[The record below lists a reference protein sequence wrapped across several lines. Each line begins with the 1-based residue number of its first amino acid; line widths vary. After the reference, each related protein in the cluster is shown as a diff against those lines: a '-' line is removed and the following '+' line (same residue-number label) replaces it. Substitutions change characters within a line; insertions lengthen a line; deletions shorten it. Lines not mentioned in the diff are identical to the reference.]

1 MSAVVDEVVKLI
13 KLGLLK
19 PDAAAKP
26 RAIKNAQEEYKN
38 LMKKKH
44 YREMVAKAA
53 EDDFGSL
60 YVPENVQHQIVKPE
74 DFAGHALVN
83 YKTDRSDLGVVDRF
97 LGTQMGTKVQSG
109 TKFTPKHADELFGWA
124 SMGSDTGMS
133 GIANKA
139 HRKAI
144 ATENLTDMPSAASS
158 VLMGEESSRFSV
170 PVAEM
175 MLKLVKDNMPSKQA
189 VKAFDDEMRKT
200 DKKWV
205 GLESD
210 EALEQLKG
218 LGDHTM
224 KGAGAHRKRFL
235 QVLEKP
241 EFRKMGFPQPNTA
254 LPVIDNPEYAGL
266 PIGTQGL
273 NMWLPDTA
281 RRVENKTGL
290 HESYSHILPR
300 LEGTM
305 GRYEVPVSFAAQ
317 NPAVMRALG
326 DAYTTPKWSEKTLKL
341 TKPRPFTYGELM
353 TANMDRS
360 AGATGTIQKID
371 QESID
376 SVNKAI
382 EYNKALIAKYGSLPA
397 ALAAGEVMADEK
409 PDEAKYNPF
418 ASLVR
423 KYGFTQAQEMIN
435 DIKSQIDRKQQIK
448 DDAAK
453 MASWERESHRAPR
466 SDTLID
472 IGNFIKADE
481 GNIGLLDAMGT
492 TLEKIGQGMEL
503 DWQDYV
509 VPALEVA
516 AIPLMKPSISSLR
529 SIGTKAQPFRHVVD
543 DAVMY
548 DRYGNRLG
556 AKGFQKGVSGW
567 ELGSSAADVGLNTA
581 MAGATLEEIL
591 RKLAEQ

>member
-1 MSAVVDEVVKLI
+1 MSNQVVEEVVKLI

-19 PDAAAKP
+19 PDMAASP
-26 RAIKNAQEEYKN
+26 RAIKNAQEEFKG

-53 EDDFGSL
+53 DEGFESV
-60 YVPENVQHQIVKPE
+60 YVPENVQHQIVAPE
-74 DFAGHALVN
+74 AYADHTLLN
-83 YKTDRSDLGVVDRF
+83 YKTDRSDMGVVDRF
-97 LGTQMGTKVQSG
+97 LGTEMGTKVQSG
-109 TKFTPKHADELFGWA
+109 TKFTPKHAEQGLGWM

-189 VKAFDDEMRKT
+189 IKAFDAEMRKT

-205 GLESD
+205 GLESP
-210 EALEQLKG
+210 EALDQLKG

-241 EFRKMGFPQPNTA
+241 EFRKMGFPQPNTV

-266 PIGTQGL
+266 PTGAQGL
-273 NMWLPDTA
+273 NMWLPDTT

-290 HESYSHILPR
+290 HESYSHSMPL

-305 GRYEVPVSFAAQ
+305 GRYEVPISFAAQ

-326 DAYTTPKWSEKTLKL
+326 DAYTVPKWSDKTLRL
-341 TKPRPFTYGELM
+341 TKPRPFSYGELM
-353 TANMDRS
+353 NANMDRS
-360 AGATGTIQKID
+360 AGAPGTIQKID
-371 QESID
+371 QEAID
-376 SVNKAI
+376 SANKAI
-382 EYNKALIAKYGSLPA
+382 EHNKRLIAEYGSIPA
-397 ALAAGEVMADEK
+397 ALAAGEVFADDK
-409 PDEAKYNPF
+409 PQSDNPF
-418 ASLVR
+418 ANLVR
-423 KYGFTQAQEMIN
+423 KYGFTRAQEMIN

-453 MASWERESHRAPR
+453 MANWERESHRAPR

-481 GNIGLLDAMGT
+481 GNIGLLDALGT
-492 TLEKIGQGMEL
+492 SLEKIGQGMEL

-516 AIPLMKPSISSLR
+516 ALPAMKPSISSLR
-529 SIGTKAQPFRHVVD
+529 SAATTGQPFRHYVD

-548 DRYGNRLG
+548 DRYGRRMG
-556 AKGFQKGVSGW
+556 AKGFDKGVSGL
-567 ELGSSAADVGLNTA
+567 ELGSASADVGLNTA

-591 RKLAEQ
+591 RKLAE

>member
-1 MSAVVDEVVKLI
+1 MTTAVVEEVVKLI

-19 PDAAAKP
+19 PDMAASP
-26 RAIKNAQEEYKN
+26 RAIKNAQEEFKG

-53 EDDFGSL
+53 DEGFESV
-60 YVPENVQHQIVKPE
+60 YVPENVQHAIIKPE

-83 YKTDRSDLGVVDRF
+83 YKTDRSDMGIVDRF
-97 LGTQMGTKVQSG
+97 LGTEMGTKVQSG
-109 TKFTPKHADELFGWA
+109 TKFTPKHIEELLGWM

-189 VKAFDDEMRKT
+189 IKAFDAEMRKT

-205 GLESD
+205 GLESP

-254 LPVIDNPEYAGL
+254 LPIIDNPEYAGL
-266 PIGTQGL
+266 PTGAQGI

-281 RRVENKTGL
+281 RRVENRTGL
-290 HESYSHILPR
+290 HESYSHSMPR

-305 GRYEVPVSFAAQ
+305 GRYEVPISFAAQ

-326 DAYTTPKWSEKTLKL
+326 DAYTVPKWSDKTLRL
-341 TKPRPFTYGELM
+341 TKPRPFSYGELM
-353 TANMDRS
+353 NANMDRS
-360 AGATGTIQKID
+360 AGAPGTIQKID
-371 QESID
+371 QEAID
-376 SVNKAI
+376 SANKAI
-382 EYNKALIAKYGSLPA
+382 EHNKRLIAEYGSIPA
-397 ALAAGEVMADEK
+397 ALAAGQVFADDK
-409 PDEAKYNPF
+409 QDQNYNPY
-418 ASLVR
+418 ANLVR
-423 KYGFTQAQEMIN
+423 KYGFKRAQEEIN
-435 DIKSQIDRKQQIK
+435 KIKAQIDRRMQIK
-448 DDAAK
+448 ADAAK
-453 MASWERESHRAPR
+453 MASWDRESHRAPR
-466 SDTLID
+466 SDALITA
-472 IGNFIKADE
+472 GEWLKADE
-481 GNIGLLDAMGT
+481 GKIGLLDALGT
-492 TLEKIGQGMEL
+492 SLQKLGWGDKL
-503 DWQDYV
+503 GARDYIF
-509 VPALEVA
+509 PALEVA
-516 AIPLMKPSISSLR
+516 ALPAMKPSISSLG
-529 SIGTKAQPFRHVVD
+529 SAATKAQPFRHVVD
-543 DAVMY
+543 DAVMF
-548 DRYGNRLG
+548 DRYGRRMG
-556 AKGFQKGVSGW
+556 AKGFQKGVSGA
-567 ELGSSAADVGLNTA
+567 ELLGSAADVGLNTA
-581 MAGATLEEIL
+581 FGAATLEEIL